1 MYAFSDW
8 VISLFE
14 KNGIVLKHNRSTYV
28 YGLDIFLYTILST
41 VGLLLIGYV
50 SHHFYE
56 SVLLIILFYTNQ
68 TYGGG
73 FHASSHTKC
82 FLTMTL
88 GLGVYLLSFLIK
100 VPPFVSVLIAAL
112 SFLFL
117 YVHPLVL
124 HKNKSFLA
132 SKSKL
137 LVQKS
142 RCILSLEMML
152 FITLLLF
159 KNEYYLQ
166 IFSIALLLCAL
177 SRKTSILLSQ
187 GQEYRQ

>member
-88 GLGVYLLSFLIK
+88 GLGVYLLSSLIK

-117 YVHPLVL
+117 YIHPLVL

-142 RCILSLEMML
+142 KCILSLE
-152 FITLLLF
+152 IGLL
-159 KNEYYLQ
+159 
-166 IFSIALLLCAL
+166 
-177 SRKTSILLSQ
+177 
-187 GQEYRQ
+187 

>member
-8 VISLFE
+8 IISLFE

-41 VGLLLIGYV
+41 AGLLLIGYV

-56 SVLLIILFYTNQ
+56 SILLIILFY
-68 TYGGG
+68 
-73 FHASSHTKC
+73 TKC

-88 GLGVYLLSFLIK
+88 GLGVYLLSSLIK
-100 VPPFVSVLIAAL
+100 VPLFVSVFIAAL

-166 IFSIALLLCAL
+166 NFSIALLLCAL

>member
-73 FHASSHTKC
+73 FHASSHTK
-82 FLTMTL
+82 
-88 GLGVYLLSFLIK
+88 

-117 YVHPLVL
+117 YIHPLVL

-132 SKSKL
+132 SKS
-137 LVQKS
+137 
-142 RCILSLEMML
+142 
-152 FITLLLF
+152 
-159 KNEYYLQ
+159 
-166 IFSIALLLCAL
+166 
-177 SRKTSILLSQ
+177 
-187 GQEYRQ
+187 

>member
-1 MYAFSDW
+1 
-8 VISLFE
+8 
-14 KNGIVLKHNRSTYV
+14 
-28 YGLDIFLYTILST
+28 
-41 VGLLLIGYV
+41 
-50 SHHFYE
+50 
-56 SVLLIILFYTNQ
+56 
-68 TYGGG
+68 
-73 FHASSHTKC
+73 
-82 FLTMTL
+82 MTL
-88 GLGVYLLSFLIK
+88 GLGVYLLSSLIK
-100 VPPFVSVLIAAL
+100 VPLFVSVFIAAL

-166 IFSIALLLCAL
+166 NFSIALLLCAF

>member
-73 FHASSHTKC
+73 FHASSHTK
-82 FLTMTL
+82 
-88 GLGVYLLSFLIK
+88 
-100 VPPFVSVLIAAL
+100 
-112 SFLFL
+112 
-117 YVHPLVL
+117 
-124 HKNKSFLA
+124 
-132 SKSKL
+132 
-137 LVQKS
+137 
-142 RCILSLEMML
+142 
-152 FITLLLF
+152 
-159 KNEYYLQ
+159 
-166 IFSIALLLCAL
+166 
-177 SRKTSILLSQ
+177 
-187 GQEYRQ
+187 

>member
-1 MYAFSDW
+1 MQ
-8 VISLFE
+8 
-14 KNGIVLKHNRSTYV
+14 IVKIIQTY
-28 YGLDIFLYTILST
+28 YRIRKLNQLPTI
-41 VGLLLIGYV
+41 
-50 SHHFYE
+50 
-56 SVLLIILFYTNQ
+56 LLIILFYTNQ

-73 FHASSHTKC
+73 FHANSHTKC

-88 GLGVYLLSFLIK
+88 GLGVYLLSSLIK
-100 VPPFVSVLIAAL
+100 VPLFVSVFIAAL

-132 SKSKL
+132 NKSKL

-166 IFSIALLLCAL
+166 NFSIALLLCAL

>member
-14 KNGIVLKHNRSTYV
+14 KSGITLKHNRSTYV
-28 YGLDIFLYTILST
+28 YGLDILLYTILST
-41 VGLLLIGYV
+41 AGLLLIGCV

-88 GLGVYLLSFLIK
+88 GLGIYLFSSLIRIPSFA
-100 VPPFVSVLIAAL
+100 SVFIAAL

-132 SKSKL
+132 NKSKL

-142 RCILSLEMML
+142 RYILSLEMML

-166 IFSIALLLCAL
+166 NFSIALLLCAL

>member
-8 VISLFE
+8 IISLFE

-41 VGLLLIGYV
+41 AGLLLIGYV

-56 SVLLIILFYTNQ
+56 SILLIILFYTNQ

-73 FHASSHTKC
+73 FHANSHTKC

-88 GLGVYLLSFLIK
+88 GLGVYLLSSLIK
-100 VPPFVSVLIAAL
+100 VPLFVSVFIAAL

-117 YVHPLVL
+117 
-124 HKNKSFLA
+124 
-132 SKSKL
+132 
-137 LVQKS
+137 
-142 RCILSLEMML
+142 
-152 FITLLLF
+152 
-159 KNEYYLQ
+159 
-166 IFSIALLLCAL
+166 
-177 SRKTSILLSQ
+177 
-187 GQEYRQ
+187 

>member
-8 VISLFE
+8 VIKLFE

-41 VGLLLIGYV
+41 AGLLLIGYV

-56 SVLLIILFYTNQ
+56 SILLIILFYTNQ

-88 GLGVYLLSFLIK
+88 ISSFIK
-100 VPPFVSVLIAAL
+100 VPPFVSVFIAAL

-132 SKSKL
+132 NKSKL

-142 RCILSLEMML
+142 RCVLSLEIML
-152 FITLLLF
+152 FITLLFF

-166 IFSIALLLCAL
+166 NFSIALLLCAL